1 MPPDAA
7 RRSDRS
13 RRAILVAALELVE
26 ALGYSRLTIEA
37 VAARAGVGK
46 QTIYR
51 WWPSKGPLLF
61 DALVEFGPSEP
72 DAAPTGVL
80 AVDLKRELRAAAEE
94 LAERRFDQVCRV
106 LVHEARTDLVTLL
119 LMPRRVLVEERLRTA
134 QRLGE
139 VPADVDVSAAAELL
153 LGPVHQ
159 RWFLRTAPLTGEFT
173 DAVVDLVIRAL
184 TARP

>member
-26 ALGYSRLTIEA
+26 ALGYARLTIEA

-61 DALVEFGPSEP
+61 GAFVEFGPAGS
-72 DAAPTGVL
+72 DASYCGDL
-80 AVDLKRELRAAAEE
+80 AVDLKRELRVAVVEF
-94 LAERRFDQVCRV
+94 AERRFDQVCRV

-119 LMPRRVLVEERLRTA
+119 LMPRRMVVEERLRVA
-134 QRLGE
+134 RRSGE
-139 VPADVDVSAAAELL
+139 VRGDVDVSTAAELL
-153 LGPVHQ
+153 LGAVYQ
-159 RWFLRTAPLTGEFT
+159 RWLLRTAPLTGDFT
-173 DAVVDLVIRAL
+173 DAVVDLVLRAL
-184 TARP
+184 RG

>member
-13 RRAILVAALELVE
+13 RRAILVAAMELVE
-26 ALGYSRLTIEA
+26 ALGYSKLTIEA

-61 DALVEFGPSEP
+61 DAFVELGPVW
-72 DAAPTGVL
+72 AGVAPSGDL
-80 AVDLKRELRAAAEE
+80 AVDLKRELRVAVEE

-119 LMPRRVLVEERLRTA
+119 LVPRRVVLEERLVAA
-134 QRLGE
+134 QRSGE
-139 VPADVDVSAAAELL
+139 VRVDVDVSAAVELL
-153 LGPVHQ
+153 LGPVYQ
-159 RWFLRTAPLTGEFT
+159 RWLLRTAPLTGDFV
-173 DAVVDLVIRAL
+173 DAVVDLVLRAL
-184 TARP
+184 RG

>member
-26 ALGYSRLTIEA
+26 ALGYPRLTIEA

-61 DALVEFGPSEP
+61 EAFVELGPIGQYP
-72 DAAPTGVL
+72 PTCGDLAA
-80 AVDLKRELRAAAEE
+80 DLRGELRAVVEE
-94 LAERRFDQVCRV
+94 LGERRFDQVCRA
-106 LVHEARTDLVTLL
+106 LLHESRDDLLGLL
-119 LMPRRVLVEERLRTA
+119 LTPRRVRLEERLRAA
-134 QRLGE
+134 QRTGE
-139 VPADVDVSAAAELL
+139 VRLDVDVAVAADLL
-153 LGPVHQ
+153 LGAVHQ
-159 RWFLRTAPLTGEFT
+159 RWLLRTAPLSERHT
-173 DAVVDLVIRAL
+173 DAVVDLVLRAL
-184 TARP
+184 RG

>member
-13 RRAILVAALELVE
+13 RRAILLAALELVE
-26 ALGYSRLTIEA
+26 ALGHSRLTIEA

-61 DALVEFGPSEP
+61 DAFVEFGPAGADELPS
-72 DAAPTGVL
+72 GVL

-94 LAERRFDQVCRV
+94 LAERRFDQVCRL
-106 LVHEARTDLVTLL
+106 LVHESRTDLVTLL
-119 LMPRRVLVEERLRTA
+119 LMPRRMALEERLHAAR
-134 QRLGE
+134 RLGD
-139 VPADVDVSAAAELL
+139 VRPDVDVSAAVELL
-153 LGPVHQ
+153 LGPVYQ
-159 RWFLRTAPLTGEFT
+159 RWFLRTAPLTGEFA
-173 DAVVDLVIRAL
+173 DAVVDLVLRAL
-184 TARP
+184 ST

>member
-13 RRAILVAALELVE
+13 RRAILLAALELVE
-26 ALGYSRLTIEA
+26 ALGHSRLTIEA

-61 DALVEFGPSEP
+61 DAFVEFGPAAADEP
-72 DAAPTGVL
+72 PSGVL

-94 LAERRFDQVCRV
+94 LTERRFDQVCRA
-106 LVHEARTDLVTLL
+106 LVHEARTDLVMLL
-119 LMPRRVLVEERLRTA
+119 LMPRRMALEERLHGAR
-134 QRLGE
+134 RLGE
-139 VPADVDVSAAAELL
+139 VRADADVSTAAELL
-153 LGPVHQ
+153 LGPVYQ
-159 RWFLRTAPLTGEFT
+159 RWFLRTAPLTGEFA
-173 DAVVDLVIRAL
+173 DAVVDLVLRAL
-184 TARP
+184 SG

>member
-13 RRAILVAALELVE
+13 RRAILLAALELVE
-26 ALGYSRLTIEA
+26 ALGHSRLTIEA

-61 DALVEFGPSEP
+61 DAFLEFGPAGTDELPS
-72 DAAPTGVL
+72 GVL

-94 LAERRFDQVCRV
+94 LAERRFDQVCRL
-106 LVHEARTDLVTLL
+106 LVHESRTDLVTLL
-119 LMPRRVLVEERLRTA
+119 LMPRRMALEERLHAAR
-134 QRLGE
+134 RLGD
-139 VPADVDVSAAAELL
+139 VRPDVDLSAAVELL
-153 LGPVHQ
+153 LGPVYQ
-159 RWFLRTAPLTGEFT
+159 RWFLRTAPLTEDFA
-173 DAVVDLVIRAL
+173 DAVVDLVLRAL
-184 TARP
+184 RT

>member
-13 RRAILVAALELVE
+13 RRAILMAALELVE

-61 DALVEFGPSEP
+61 DAFVEFGPAGPEALLS
-72 DAAPTGVL
+72 GVL
-80 AVDLKRELRAAAEE
+80 AVDLKRELRAAVAE

-106 LVHEARTDLVTLL
+106 LVHEDRTDLVTLL
-119 LMPRRVLVEERLRTA
+119 LMPRRVALEDRLRVA
-134 QRLGE
+134 RRVGE
-139 VPADVDVSAAAELL
+139 VRADVDVAGAVELL
-153 LGPVHQ
+153 LGPVYQ
-159 RWFLRTAPLTGEFT
+159 RWFLRTAPLTAEHA
-173 DAVVDLVIRAL
+173 DAVVDLVLRAL
-184 TARP
+184 TG

>member
-1 MPPDAA
+1 MAA
-7 RRSDRS
+7 M
-13 RRAILVAALELVE
+13 ELVE

-61 DALVEFGPSEP
+61 DAILEFGPAEP
-72 DAAPTGVL
+72 DALPSGVL
-80 AVDLKRELRAAAEE
+80 AVDLKRELRAAADE

-119 LMPRRVLVEERLRTA
+119 LMPRRVALEERLRSA
-134 QRLGE
+134 QRLGD
-139 VPADVDVSAAAELL
+139 VRVDVDVPAAVELL
-153 LGPVHQ
+153 LGPVYQ
-159 RWFLRTAPLTGEFT
+159 RWFLRTAPLTGEFA
-173 DAVVDLVIRAL
+173 DVVVDLVLRAL
-184 TARP
+184 RA

>member
-1 MPPDAA
+1 MAA
-7 RRSDRS
+7 M
-13 RRAILVAALELVE
+13 ELVE

-37 VAARAGVGK
+37 VATRAGVGK

-61 DALVEFGPSEP
+61 DAFVEFGPAEP
-72 DAAPTGVL
+72 DALPSGVL
-80 AVDLKRELRAAAEE
+80 AVDLKRELRAAADE

-119 LMPRRVLVEERLRTA
+119 LMPRRVALEERLRSA
-134 QRLGE
+134 QRLGD
-139 VPADVDVSAAAELL
+139 VRADVDVPAAVELL
-153 LGPVHQ
+153 LGPVYQ

-173 DAVVDLVIRAL
+173 DVLVDLVLRAL
-184 TARP
+184 RT

>member
-7 RRSDRS
+7 RRSERS
-13 RRAILVAALELVE
+13 RRAILLAALELVE
-26 ALGYSRLTIEA
+26 ALGHSGLTIEA

-61 DALVEFGPSEP
+61 DAFVEFGPADVDELPS
-72 DAAPTGVL
+72 GVL
-80 AVDLKRELRAAAEE
+80 AVDLKRELRAAVGE

-119 LMPRRVLVEERLRTA
+119 LMPRRMALEERLHAARNSRLRSTA
-134 QRLGE
+134 STPLGSSST
-139 VPADVDVSAAAELL
+139 SA
-153 LGPVHQ
+153 GPNSTKASNSSGPFDGHH
-159 RWFLRTAPLTGEFT
+159 R
-173 DAVVDLVIRAL
+173 
-184 TARP
+184 

>member
-13 RRAILVAALELVE
+13 RRAILAAALELVE
-26 ALGYSRLTIEA
+26 LLGYAKLTIEA

-61 DALVEFGPSEP
+61 DAFVEFGAS
-72 DAAPTGVL
+72 GR
-80 AVDLKRELRAAAEE
+80 AVRPLGDLGEDLRLELREAIDE

-119 LMPRRVLVEERLRTA
+119 LTPRRVVLEQRLAAA
-134 QRLGE
+134 QRAGE
-139 VPADVDVSAAAELL
+139 IRGDVDVPAAAELL
-153 LGPVHQ
+153 LGPVYQ
-159 RWFLRTAPLTGEFT
+159 RWLLRTGPLTGTFSDT
-173 DAVVDLVIRAL
+173 VVDLTLRAL
-184 TARP
+184 RG

>member
-37 VAARAGVGK
+37 VADRAGVGK

-61 DALVEFGPSEP
+61 DAFVEFGPAAT
-72 DAAPTGVL
+72 DAPPSGVV
-80 AVDLKRELRAAAEE
+80 AVDLKRELRSAVEE
-94 LAERRFDQVCRV
+94 LAERRFDQVCR
-106 LVHEARTDLVTLL
+106 LLAHEERTDLVTLL
-119 LMPRRVLVEERLRTA
+119 LMPRRMALEERLHTA
-134 QRLGE
+134 RRLGD
-139 VPADVDVSAAAELL
+139 VRPDVDVPAAVELL
-153 LGPVHQ
+153 LGPVYQ
-159 RWFLRTAPLTGEFT
+159 RWFLRTAPLTGEFA
-173 DAVVDLVIRAL
+173 DAVVDLVLRAL
-184 TARP
+184 RT